1 MISSLLVTFI
11 FCIFNLITCDNLS
24 FRLVRKHLK
33 SQGSKKLLMDFRPA
47 WGVELF
53 NSRYDYFCFEPI
65 VIFVFLD
72 FVLYEYSSF
81 SSSQEFF
88 LHFGIWKNHSKP
100 THFSLILGTKNLVN
114 IGTQHPCGTVYGSTN
129 FLCVDNGD
137 LTVRTVQY
145 HKLWRSTALTPDVY
159 KKPLGRMNKY
169 PCGTSNRCGG
179 TWVYNLLFPVIWKPI
194 VSEKQPL
201 CREYTPLWAVKSLL
215 LI

>member
-1 MISSLLVTFI
+1 M
-11 FCIFNLITCDNLS
+11 FNLIICVSLS

-88 LHFGIWKNHSKP
+88 LHFGNLEEPFKNR
-100 THFSLILGTKNLVN
+100 LILV
-114 IGTQHPCGTVYGSTN
+114 
-129 FLCVDNGD
+129 
-137 LTVRTVQY
+137 
-145 HKLWRSTALTPDVY
+145 
-159 KKPLGRMNKY
+159 
-169 PCGTSNRCGG
+169 
-179 TWVYNLLFPVIWKPI
+179 LFWEPEL
-194 VSEKQPL
+194 S
-201 CREYTPLWAVKSLL
+201 
-215 LI
+215 